1 MGGGGRANRLAVK
14 IQLGAAVD
22 AGVGAI
28 VVTVAVVIIIIVVVA
43 AVVGG
48 RVTTSS
54 LFKDGLHHQPDGATY
69 ESWHLRVFNG

>member
-1 MGGGGRANRLAVK
+1 MRGRGNRLAVK

-28 VVTVAVVIIIIVVVA
+28 VVTVAVVIIIIVDVVVA